1 MSTPLF
7 DSGAYVAH
15 LDVRIE
21 RPDGVG
27 TALQSYRDF
36 GGVNWIKSLRYQ
48 PCGVDQPIG
57 QGSLVLHRQVGDVSL
72 APLVT
77 ASALNTDSGAYAPA
91 LDFGR
96 EIEVWS
102 CILAPG
108 DEPVSDSYTLAFQ
121 GITDDISWPGKT
133 GDVTVPFRDRSGPL
147 VDTYVRKGL
156 TYGAPGG
163 VDTVDVMQELLD
175 AEMGP
180 GQYILDDLTT
190 GARFAVTH
198 YKPEGVSVWQALET
212 LAAQWGA
219 KPVRQVYNAVAGE
232 FRLAVVDVPRG
243 AYTPAYEIGPSTY
256 LEVHQIT
263 TGGRNIRTI
272 VHGSAVDGTTGRTI
286 TSQLPPEPLVDTDPG
301 VLTYGPRL
309 LAFSETGEIDSQ
321 TELDAM
327 VAGIYADVSTPSIP
341 LEMETK
347 YAPFAKIDDV
357 VRWGANTVISDTHL
371 DAAVLSLVHEFPRPG
386 VGRTKWRCAGR
397 PKASVLG
404 WIRQGRPIAGL
415 GAQVVAPPAP
425 ALVGFGPVDK
435 DATTVTVGWER
446 TEQTLQ
452 VWVYELLVAV
462 PFASPPRPT
471 SSSPRTALLAAGSD
485 TYQIAFPK
493 RGFEKF
499 VYFLPVSN
507 DGVEGVMHVSHVQP
521 VEGLPLI
528 NVSSVMGATK
538 LTSDVTVTV
547 TDPKGIGGTL
557 RAWLNRA
564 LPGDATYGVGTFD
577 ASIDFATTPLSATPG
592 STWNIVPS
600 GTAAVLNEISTHP
613 STGKWVWLEFVNSE
627 GISSGPQRF
636 YLRGY
641 GTVIEPTDELIAG
654 SVGGTQ
660 IAAGAVD
667 LTKVAS
673 SIRPVELYAT
683 TLPTTGTR
691 PVGSQATIT
700 SEVPMRRYTW
710 NGSAWTAAIPTG
722 DLLGTLTTAQIAVG
736 AITEALIAAG
746 AITETKVGPAAITT
760 PKLAAGSV
768 TAAAIAAGTITATE
782 IAAAT
787 ITGSKIAAA
796 TITATNIAAATITA
810 TQIAADTITAA
821 QIAAGAVNT
830 SELAAG
836 AITAGKLAVGFGTGM
851 ALNGDPTTSDLT
863 AWINHAGT
871 GVIATITDGYAGT
884 TALRNTTGIL
894 WTARDAKRIPVEPG
908 VKTYRLRAA
917 IRNVSAN
924 GTAYLQVYYYDA
936 SGVFI
941 NLYNAAAAVNPGA
954 TWTVYQG
961 TFGAGT
967 ANTIPSNAKYMQAV
981 VALNSGGNA
990 GYYEAQD
997 VRLEQVLPGTLIQDG
1012 SITTAKL
1019 VANAVTANEIAAG
1032 AVTASKITVATL
1044 SAITAALGTIVS
1056 GLLQNAASS
1065 PTAAIRLDAAS
1076 TLPGTATVYL
1086 DLAATGSNPVLHHS
1100 RMDLNRDGSALFS
1113 GKVKLIRSDA
1123 GTALEFLDGATTV
1136 VSVKSEL
1143 NAGGNP
1149 GVLLEFSTGQKLTF
1163 ASTSGG
1169 INMGADVG
1177 GVLTNI
1183 SFTSDGKVIVGGTM
1197 IHDGSQLGFFSH
1209 AAASKPTVTGSRGGN
1224 AALAS
1229 LLTALAGLGL
1239 LTDSSS

>member
-1 MSTPLF
+1 VSTPLF
-7 DSGAYVAH
+7 DSGAYVTH

-27 TALQSYRDF
+27 TVLQSYRDF
-36 GGVNWIKSLRYQ
+36 GGVNWIKTLRYQ

-96 EIEVWS
+96 EIEIWT
-102 CILAPG
+102 CILPPG
-108 DEPVSDSYTLAFQ
+108 EEPVSNTWELAFQ
-121 GITDDISWPGKT
+121 GITDDISWPGKV
-133 GDVTVPFRDRSGPL
+133 GDVTVPFRDRGGPL

-156 TYGAPGG
+156 TYGSEVG

-180 GQYILDDLTT
+180 GQYVIDDLTT

-219 KPVRQVYNAVAGE
+219 KPVRQVYNVGVGA

-471 SSSPRTALLAAGSD
+471 SSSARTALLATGSD
-485 TYQIAFPK
+485 TYSIAFPK

-499 VYFLPVSN
+499 VYFLPVSH

-528 NVSSVMGATK
+528 AVSSVMGATK
-538 LTSDVTVTV
+538 LFSDVTVTV

-564 LPGDATYGVGTFD
+564 LPGDATYGALTWD
-577 ASIDFATTPLSATPG
+577 ATIDLATTPLSATPA

-600 GTAAVLNEISTHP
+600 GTAAVLNEVSTHP
-613 STGKWVWLEFVNSE
+613 GTGKWVWFEFINVE

-636 YLRGY
+636 YLRPY
-641 GTVIEPTDELIAG
+641 GSVVTEVDELAAA
-654 SVGGTQ
+654 SVGAGQ
-660 IAAGAVD
+660 IAAGAVE
-667 LTKVAS
+667 LTKFAS
-673 SIRPVELYAT
+673 AIRPVEILAALPGSGNVAGRLVFLTTDSKLYRWTGSVWT
-683 TLPTTGTR
+683 TAVPTTDLSGQIN
-691 PVGSQATIT
+691 GATQIVADSIT
-700 SEVPMRRYTW
+700 A
-710 NGSAWTAAIPTG
+710 G
-722 DLLGTLTTAQIAVG
+722 QIA
-736 AITEALIAAG
+736 
-746 AITETKVGPAAITT
+746 
-760 PKLAAGSV
+760 
-768 TAAAIAAGTITATE
+768 AAAIGAAE
-782 IAAAT
+782 
-787 ITGSKIAAA
+787 
-796 TITATNIAAATITA
+796 
-810 TQIAADTITAA
+810 
-821 QIAAGAVNT
+821 IAAGAV
-830 SELAAG
+830 
-836 AITAGKLAVGFGTGM
+836 TAGKLAVGFGNGM

-863 AWINHAGT
+863 AWTNHAGSGT
-871 GVIATITDGYAGT
+871 IATITDGYAGT
-884 TALRNTTGIL
+884 TALRNTANIS
-894 WTARDAKRIPVEPG
+894 WTARDSRRIPVEA
-908 VKTYRLRAA
+908 VKTYRIRAA
-917 IRNVSAN
+917 IRNVSGN
-924 GTAYLQVYYYDA
+924 GLAYLQVYYYDA
-936 SGVFI
+936 AGAFI
-941 NLYNAAAAVNPGA
+941 SLYNAAAAVNPGA

-961 TFGAGT
+961 VFGAGT
-967 ANTIPSNAKYMQAV
+967 ANTIPGTAKYMQAV
-981 VALNSGGNA
+981 VALNSTGNT

-997 VRLEQVLPGTLIQDG
+997 VRLEQVLPGVLIADG
-1012 SITTAKL
+1012 AITAP
-1019 VANAVTANEIAAG
+1019 
-1032 AVTASKITVATL
+1032 KITVATL
-1044 SAITAALGTIVS
+1044 SSISPAVGIAVS
-1056 GLLQNAASS
+1056 GVLQNAVSS
-1065 PTAAIRLDAAS
+1065 PTAAIRLSSTD
-1076 TLPGTATVYL
+1076 TLPGTATSFL
-1086 DLAATGSNPVLHHS
+1086 DLAAAPGAPVLQHNLLVLGQGVTAVAKTIHIPHTAFVPQS
-1100 RMDLNRDGSALFS
+1100 EATAFRFGS
-1113 GKVKLIRSDA
+1113 SD
-1123 GTALEFLDGATTV
+1123 
-1136 VSVKSEL
+1136 
-1143 NAGGNP
+1143 
-1149 GVLLEFSTGQKLTF
+1149 
-1163 ASTSGG
+1163 
-1169 INMGADVG
+1169 
-1177 GVLTNI
+1177 
-1183 SFTSDGKVIVGGTM
+1183 
-1197 IHDGSQLGFFSH
+1197 
-1209 AAASKPTVTGSRGGN
+1209 VTPS
-1224 AALAS
+1224 ALAS
-1229 LLTALAGLGL
+1229 STVLFTAIVLPVGVTLKKLRVRLYKTSGLDTADAKFIVSTTSGATDIWTYSHSGSGYVNAEWTGTRTVLVTESYSVQVTLLSASNDRDTRLEYVEVDYEMSNYVQ
-1239 LTDSSS
+1239 TY